1 MCLLNFHAYVS
12 TQFQL
17 PIIVLKTDNGREFDN
32 QALRD
37 HLARHGIA
45 FRLSCPYTSSQNGK
59 AERIIRTINDCIRS
73 LLIHA
78 GMPAPYRAEALN
90 TTTHLLNRRPYQTS
104 GTATPFQ
111 LLLGTPPSYSEL
123 RVFGCLCY
131 PNQSATVPHKLSP
144 RSMPCVFLGYPADHR
159 GYRCLDL

>member
-1 MCLLNFHAYVS
+1 
-12 TQFQL
+12 
-17 PIIVLKTDNGREFDN
+17 
-32 QALRD
+32 
-37 HLARHGIA
+37 
-45 FRLSCPYTSSQNGK
+45 
-59 AERIIRTINDCIRS
+59 
-73 LLIHA
+73 
-78 GMPAPYRAEALN
+78 MPAPYRAEALN